1 MYYDSLRA
9 TSYVQA
15 RPIYLARGEDPLSS
29 PVMMC
34 MHYDVQTRISV
45 TVILNL
51 TLPPSPAP
59 HQLSQ
64 KRGAAR
70 ACFRAM
76 RPTCRVKPV
85 RLCIY
90 LIIFFYIII
99 LFLRIELTEKRDC
112 KRLLPTYVLLER
124 EAALVCPLSLPLQP
138 PAAPRLCP

>member
-1 MYYDSLRA
+1 
-9 TSYVQA
+9 
-15 RPIYLARGEDPLSS
+15 
-29 PVMMC
+29 

-76 RPTCRVKPV
+76 RPTCSKAGEALYLSYNIFLHYYFISAHRANREEGLQTSAPYV
-85 RLCIY
+85 RTARERSCP
-90 LIIFFYIII
+90 
-99 LFLRIELTEKRDC
+99 
-112 KRLLPTYVLLER
+112 RLSSVSSPPASGR
-124 EAALVCPLSLPLQP
+124 PSPLSLITERESSISSLFTGLQLHVD
-138 PAAPRLCP
+138 ARAQGEGRRGMT